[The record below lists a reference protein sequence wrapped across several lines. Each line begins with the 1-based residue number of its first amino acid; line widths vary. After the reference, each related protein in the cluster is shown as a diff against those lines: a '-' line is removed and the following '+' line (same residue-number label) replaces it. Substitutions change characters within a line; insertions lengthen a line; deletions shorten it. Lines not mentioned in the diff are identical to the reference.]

1 LQYPKDVVYE
11 SDITWANIKKAAGPD
26 IPIKYCPSWAAAKK
40 KGCPKKDTR
49 ELGIVD
55 YVKQGVAKRHR
66 KNSIAPET
74 AIKEVHENTEQMRV
88 FDELKSNQFE
98 DSKDGLV
105 GNA

>member
-1 LQYPKDVVYE
+1 MDNLQFVLQGERRHSNHPHTHNVHQQEITPK
-11 SDITWANIKKAAGPD
+11 S
-26 IPIKYCPSWAAAKK
+26 
-40 KGCPKKDTR
+40 
-49 ELGIVD
+49 L
-55 YVKQGVAKRHR
+55 
-66 KNSIAPET
+66 ET